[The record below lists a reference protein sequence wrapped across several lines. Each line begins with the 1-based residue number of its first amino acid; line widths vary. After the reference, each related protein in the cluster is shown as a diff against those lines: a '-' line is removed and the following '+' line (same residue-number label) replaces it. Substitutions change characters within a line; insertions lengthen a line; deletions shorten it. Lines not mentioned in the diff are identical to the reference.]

1 MDYAYYLEKF
11 RKSAELLDREMLNEK
26 HLEIKVGITLNSV
39 FLKLYKR
46 EWANDKADPIS
57 ATTRI
62 FFSIWVNENTI
73 RENKVFYNIHA
84 LKLRQMK
91 GYSITSREFANS
103 FRRDFKKHEQD
114 WENISVK
121 FGPLTLM
128 EGWTELT
135 EENLENSILKLAN
148 NFIIIEYLID
158 KTLEK
163 FINNGKK

>member
-1 MDYAYYLEKF
+1 MDYDYYLEKF
-11 RKSAELLDREMLNEK
+11 RKAAELLDKKMLNEK
-26 HLEIKVGITLNSV
+26 HLEINVGITLNSV

-46 EWANDKADPIS
+46 EWANDKADPINS
-57 ATTRI
+57 TTRI

-84 LKLRQMK
+84 LKLRQLK
-91 GYSITSREFANS
+91 GYSISSREFANS
-103 FRRDFKKHEQD
+103 FRNDFQKYEQD

-128 EGWTELT
+128 EGWIELK

-148 NFIIIEYLID
+148 NFLKIEYLID
-158 KTLEK
+158 KTLEN
-163 FINNGKK
+163 FKK